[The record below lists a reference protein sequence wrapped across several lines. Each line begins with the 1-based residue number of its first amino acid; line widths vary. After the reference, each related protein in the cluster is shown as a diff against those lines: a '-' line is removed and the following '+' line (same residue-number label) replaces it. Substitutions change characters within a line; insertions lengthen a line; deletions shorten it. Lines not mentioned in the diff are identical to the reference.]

1 MNAMAPPNRMFS
13 NRYLVVLIL
22 PLIAEQFLHISLGL
36 FDTLMVSS
44 LGEAAVSGISL
55 VDSISQ
61 LFIFVFSAFCTGGAV
76 VSAQYLGNKEPDK
89 SCIAA
94 KQLLYT
100 VMLIS
105 ITIMVFALIFRRHL
119 LDLIFGSIE
128 ADVMAASLSYFWL
141 LAISYPF
148 LALFNTC
155 TALYRAMGDSRT
167 PLLLAFIMNLTNIAF
182 NALFIFVLRMGV
194 AGAALGTLVSRAIS
208 SIIMLALVCDKR
220 KVIHIDRL
228 WKFEY
233 HKDMVKRIL
242 SIGVPSGIENGMF
255 HIGKLL
261 VQGIIASFGTAQIA
275 ANAISSN
282 ICNLENIPGSAIGMA
297 AVAVVGQCVGAN
309 DPVQAKYYSKKLLG
323 IGYLS
328 YVVSTPLFL
337 LSLQWMIGLYNV
349 SAEAM
354 EFSRLLV
361 TTHVVVASLIWP
373 IAFTLPNFLRAAGD
387 AKYTMFVSFGSM
399 WVFRVGF
406 SYVLG
411 ANLGMGVVGV
421 WIAMYIDWACRG
433 VFFIYRFCRGK
444 WLEKRII

>member
-1 MNAMAPPNRMFS
+1 MFS
-13 NRYLVVLIL
+13 NRYLAVLIL

-76 VSAQYLGNKEPDK
+76 VAAQYLGNKERDK

-100 VMLIS
+100 VMS
-105 ITIMVFALIFRRHL
+105 IAFVIMAFTLIFRRHL
-119 LDLIFGSIE
+119 LDLIFGTVDD
-128 ADVMAASLSYFWL
+128 DVMTASLSYFWL
-141 LAISYPF
+141 LAVSYPF

-155 TALYRAMGDSRT
+155 TALYRAMGNSRT
-167 PLLLAFIMNLTNIAF
+167 PLLLAFVMNLTNVGF
-182 NALFIFVLRMGV
+182 NALFIFVMEMGV

-208 SIIMLALVCDKR
+208 SLIMLVLVCDR
-220 KVIHIDRL
+220 RRVIHIERL
-228 WKFEY
+228 WKFEF
-233 HKDMVKRIL
+233 HKDMVGRIL

-275 ANAISSN
+275 ANAIGSN
-282 ICNLENIPGSAIGMA
+282 ICNLENIPGSAVGLA
-297 AVAVVGQCVGAN
+297 AVAIVGQCIGAN
-309 DPVQAKYYSKKLLG
+309 EPAQAKYYSKKLLA
-323 IGYLS
+323 IAFLS
-328 YVVSTPLFL
+328 YAVTIPFFFATLD
-337 LSLQWMIGLYNV
+337 WMIGLYNV
-349 SAEAM
+349 SAEAA
-354 EFSRLLV
+354 EFSAVLV
-361 TTHVVVASLIWP
+361 GSHVIMATLIWP
-373 IAFTLPNFLRAAGD
+373 LAFTVPNFLRAAGD
-387 AKYTMFVSFGSM
+387 AKYTMFVSLASM
-399 WVFRVGF
+399 WIFRVGF
-406 SYVLG
+406 SKLLG
-411 ANLGMGVVGV
+411 AGLGWGVVGV

-433 VFFIYRFCRGK
+433 VFFVHRFHRGK

>member
-1 MNAMAPPNRMFS
+1 MFS
-13 NRYLVVLIL
+13 NRYLAVLIL

-44 LGEAAVSGISL
+44 LGEASVSGISL

-76 VSAQYLGNKEPDK
+76 VSAQYLGNKERAK
-89 SCIAA
+89 SCVAA

-100 VMLIS
+100 VMLIALV
-105 ITIMVFALIFRRHL
+105 IMVFTLVFQRQL

-128 ADVMAASLSYFWL
+128 ADVMSASLSYFWI

-155 TALYRAMGDSRT
+155 TALYRAMGNSKT
-167 PLLLAFIMNLTNIAF
+167 PLLLAFVMNLTNISF

-208 SIIMLALVCDKR
+208 SIIMLVLVCDRSKA
-220 KVIHIDRL
+220 IHIERL
-228 WKFEY
+228 WKFEF
-233 HKDMVKRIL
+233 HRGMVRRIL

-282 ICNLENIPGSAIGMA
+282 IANLENIPGSAVGMA
-297 AVAVVGQCVGAN
+297 AVAIVGQCIGAN
-309 DPVQAKYYSKKLLG
+309 EPAQAKYYSKKLLA
-323 IGYLS
+323 IAFLS
-328 YVVSTPLFL
+328 YIVTVPFFFATLD
-337 LSLQWMIGLYNV
+337 WMIGLYNV
-349 SAEAM
+349 SAEAA
-354 EFSRLLV
+354 EYSAILV
-361 TTHVVVASLIWP
+361 GSHVVMATLIWP
-373 IAFTLPNFLRAAGD
+373 LAFTLPNFLRAAGD
-387 AKYTMFVSFGSM
+387 AKYTMVISLASM
-399 WVFRVGF
+399 WIFRVGF
-406 SYVLG
+406 SKILG
-411 ANLGMGVVGV
+411 ANLAMGVVGV

-433 VFFIYRFCRGK
+433 VFFIYRFSRGK
-444 WLEKRII
+444 WLQKRII